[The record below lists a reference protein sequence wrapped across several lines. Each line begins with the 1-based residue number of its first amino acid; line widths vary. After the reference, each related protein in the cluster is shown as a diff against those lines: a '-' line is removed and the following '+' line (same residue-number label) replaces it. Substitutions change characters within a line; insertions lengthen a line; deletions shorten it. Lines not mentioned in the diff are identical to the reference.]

1 MTELRLS
8 AADVAIVAAT
18 LASFD
23 MEEREDIAILAETL
37 GSAAPVAWPPE
48 HNGQPYRA
56 WQRGLL
62 AQYPHEPGFAGW
74 YIIGDGELVGTCGF
88 KGPPDPS
95 GTVEIGY
102 SVVEPRRR
110 RGYAS
115 GAVDLLIGYAFADA
129 RVRRVVAET
138 LPGLVASQGV
148 LTRCGFVSAGTRID
162 PDDGEV
168 LRFERKR

>member
-1 MTELRLS
+1 MNELRLS
-8 AADVAIVAAT
+8 VLPVAIVAAT
-18 LASFD
+18 AAHFD
-23 MEEREDIAILAETL
+23 MEERDIAALARTL
-37 GSAAPVAWPPE
+37 GAAPPVVWPPE
-48 HNGQPYRA
+48 HNGQPYRD
-56 WQRGLL
+56 WQRSLL
-62 AQYPHEPGFAGW
+62 AQYPDELGFAGW

-102 SVVEPRRR
+102 SVIEPRRR

-115 GAVDLLIGYAFADA
+115 GAVRLLVEHAFAD
-129 RVRRVVAET
+129 RRIRRLVAET
-138 LPGLVASQGV
+138 LPALVASQGV
-148 LTRCGFVSAGTRID
+148 LTRCGFVPAGTRTD